1 MWYKTAKYGTLW
13 DRLGPESEEEIDRIL
28 NECTIRE
35 KIVDP
40 KTKTEK
46 EIRKIDYKKLDQL
59 LKKSVLGENG
69 VLNKIIEFHDPKH
82 GNYSGLWMPT
92 KKHGSVPLIQTK
104 ILNIP
109 ILIRNYMD
117 KVIHINPNLSQ
128 RYFLT
133 RGVIKHEISHAIS
146 SAVLPKA
153 PFGSVGDEFYLSP
166 GKLSSNDIG
175 NNITE
180 TRYKTKFNSIRR
192 AVFYDKLPTFEKFLS
207 EKLGPNYIKEYFI
220 ESLDE
225 STLPQ
230 RAKKICDLYSE
241 FYNTLKLPYNGTL
254 TFTTGGPRQK
264 LTKLNKE
271 EMAEIQKISG
281 ETFSSSI
288 RGEDYTDEQQEKI
301 HNELAS
307 RSKLLG
313 TGRDLYFANP
323 EETRSHL
330 AENKEYF
337 SLNSVKEYYALQ
349 NYTTPKEE
357 NIPDFLNL
365 IKTIFNEA
373 VIHGDSGN
381 FYHIS
386 NYFDTLDLGD
396 FLHSDLYYKRNDL
409 KFQRQLAKILNENYQ
424 QIKTY
429 FNNMLIKK
437 EGE

>member
-13 DRLGPESEEEIDRIL
+13 DRLGPESEQEIDRIL
-28 NECTIRE
+28 DESTIRE
-35 KIVDP
+35 KILDP
-40 KTKTEK
+40 TTNTEK
-46 EIRKIDYKKLDQL
+46 EERQIDYKKLNQI
-59 LKKSVLGENG
+59 LKKSVLGEKG
-69 VLNKIIEFHDPKH
+69 VLNKIIEFHDPKY
-82 GNYSGLWMPT
+82 GGYGGIWLAND
-92 KKHGSVPLIQTK
+92 GSIPLIQTK

-109 ILIRNYMD
+109 ILIRNYID
-117 KVIHINPNLSQ
+117 KVIHINPNAKYSYIQ
-128 RYFLT
+128 T
-133 RGVIKHEISHAIS
+133 RAVIKHEISHAIS
-146 SAVLPKA
+146 SAVLPQRSSNA
-153 PFGSVGDEFYLSP
+153 TVPEFYLR
-166 GKLSSNDIG
+166 GNKLSEDDIG

-180 TRYKTKFNSIRR
+180 THYKIKFNSIRR

-225 STLPQ
+225 STLQ
-230 RAKKICDLYSE
+230 ERAKKICELYSE
-241 FYNTLKLPYNGTL
+241 FYNTLKLPFDGTII
-254 TFTTGGPRQK
+254 TGGPRQK

-271 EMAEIQKISG
+271 EMAEIEKISG
-281 ETFSSSI
+281 ETFWSSI
-288 RGEDYTDEQQEKI
+288 RGEYYGDKQQEKI

-313 TGRDLYFANP
+313 PGVDLYYANP

-337 SLNSVKEYYALQ
+337 SLSAVKEYYALQ

-373 VIHGDSGN
+373 VIHGESGN
-381 FYHIS
+381 FYHIN
-386 NYFDTLDLGD
+386 NYFDTLNLGD
-396 FLHSDLYYKRNDL
+396 YFHSNLYYKRNDL

-424 QIKTY
+424 QIKQY
-429 FNNMLIKK
+429 FNNILTKK

>member
-13 DRLGPESEEEIDRIL
+13 DRLGPESEQEIDRIL
-28 NECTIRE
+28 DESTIRE
-35 KIVDP
+35 KIIDP
-40 KTKTEK
+40 TTNTEK
-46 EIRKIDYKKLDQL
+46 EVRKIDYKKLDQL
-59 LKKSVLGENG
+59 LKKSVLGEKG
-69 VLNKIIEFHDPKH
+69 VLNKIIEFHDPKY
-82 GNYSGLWMPT
+82 GRYGGIWLAND
-92 KKHGSVPLIQTK
+92 GSIPLIQTK

-109 ILIRNYMD
+109 ILIRNYMN
-117 KVIHINPNLSQ
+117 KVIHINPNRKYSYIQ
-128 RYFLT
+128 T
-133 RGVIKHEISHAIS
+133 RAVIKHEISHAIS
-146 SAVLPKA
+146 SAVLPQRSSNA
-153 PFGSVGDEFYLSP
+153 TVPEFYL
-166 GKLSSNDIG
+166 GWNKLSEDDIG

-180 TRYKTKFNSIRR
+180 THYKIKFNSIRR

-225 STLPQ
+225 STLQ
-230 RAKKICDLYSE
+230 ERAKKICELYSE
-241 FYNTLKLPYNGTL
+241 FYNTLKLPFDGTII
-254 TFTTGGPRQK
+254 TGGPRQK

-271 EMAEIQKISG
+271 EMAEIEKISG
-281 ETFSSSI
+281 ETFWSSI
-288 RGEDYTDEQQEKI
+288 RGEYYNDEQQEKI

-313 TGRDLYFANP
+313 PGVDLYYANP

-330 AENKEYF
+330 AENKELF
-337 SLNSVKEYYALQ
+337 SLNSVKEFYALQ

-365 IKTIFNEA
+365 INTIFNEA
-373 VIHGDSGN
+373 VIHGESGN
-381 FYHIS
+381 FYHIN

-396 FLHSDLYYKRNDL
+396 FFRSNLYYKRYDL

-424 QIKTY
+424 QIKQY
-429 FNNMLIKK
+429 FNNILTKK

>member
-13 DRLGPESEEEIDRIL
+13 DRLGPESEQEIDIIL
-28 NECTIRE
+28 DESTIRE
-35 KIVDP
+35 KIIDP
-40 KTKTEK
+40 TTKTEK
-46 EIRKIDYKKLDQL
+46 EVRKIDYKKLDQL
-59 LKKSVLGENG
+59 LKKSVLGEKG
-69 VLNKIIEFHDPKH
+69 VLNKIIEFHDPK
-82 GNYSGLWMPT
+82 Y
-92 KKHGSVPLIQTK
+92 GSYGGIWLANEGSIPLIQTK

-109 ILIRNYMD
+109 ILIRNYMN
-117 KVIHINPNLSQ
+117 KVIHINPNSKYSYIQ
-128 RYFLT
+128 T
-133 RGVIKHEISHAIS
+133 KAIIKHEISHAIS
-146 SAVLPKA
+146 TAFLPQRSSNA
-153 PFGSVGDEFYLSP
+153 TVPEFYL
-166 GKLSSNDIG
+166 GWNKLSKDDIG

-180 TRYKTKFNSIRR
+180 THYKIKFNSIRR

-207 EKLGPNYIKEYFI
+207 EKLGTNYIKEYFI

-225 STLPQ
+225 STLQ
-230 RAKKICDLYSE
+230 ERAKKICELYSE
-241 FYNTLKLPYNGTL
+241 FYNTLKQPFDGTL
-254 TFTTGGPRQK
+254 TLGGPRQK

-271 EMAEIQKISG
+271 EMAEIEKIGG
-281 ETFSSSI
+281 ETFWSSI
-288 RGEDYTDEQQEKI
+288 RGEYYNDEQQEKI

-313 TGRDLYFANP
+313 PGRDLYYANP

-337 SLNSVKEYYALQ
+337 SLSAVKEYYALQ

-365 IKTIFNEA
+365 IKTIFNQA
-373 VIHGDSGN
+373 VIHGESGN
-381 FYHIS
+381 FYHIN

-396 FLHSDLYYKRNDL
+396 FFRSDIYYKRYDL

>member
-13 DRLGPESEEEIDRIL
+13 DRLGPESEQEIDRIL
-28 NECTIRE
+28 DESTIRE
-35 KIVDP
+35 KILDP
-40 KTKTEK
+40 TTNTEK
-46 EIRKIDYKKLDQL
+46 EVRKIDYKKLDQL
-59 LKKSVLGENG
+59 LKKSVLGEKG
-69 VLNKIIEFHDPKH
+69 VLNKIIEFHDPKY
-82 GNYSGLWMPT
+82 GRYGGIWLAND
-92 KKHGSVPLIQTK
+92 GSIPLIQTK

-109 ILIRNYMD
+109 ILIRNYMN
-117 KVIHINPNLSQ
+117 KVIHINPNRKYSYIQ
-128 RYFLT
+128 T
-133 RGVIKHEISHAIS
+133 RAVIKHEISHAIS
-146 SAVLPKA
+146 SAFLPQRSSNA
-153 PFGSVGDEFYLSP
+153 TVPEFYL
-166 GKLSSNDIG
+166 GWNKLSEDDIG

-180 TRYKTKFNSIRR
+180 THYKIKFNSIRR

-225 STLPQ
+225 STLQ
-230 RAKKICDLYSE
+230 ERAKKICELYSE
-241 FYNTLKLPYNGTL
+241 FYNTLKLPFDGTITL
-254 TFTTGGPRQK
+254 GGPRQK

-271 EMAEIQKISG
+271 EMAEIEKISG
-281 ETFSSSI
+281 ETFWSSI
-288 RGEDYTDEQQEKI
+288 RGEYYGDKQQEKI

-313 TGRDLYFANP
+313 PGVDLYYANP

-337 SLNSVKEYYALQ
+337 SLSAVKEYYALQ

-373 VIHGDSGN
+373 VIHGESGN
-381 FYHIS
+381 FYHIN
-386 NYFDTLDLGD
+386 NYFDTLNLGD
-396 FLHSDLYYKRNDL
+396 YFHSNLYYKRYDL

-424 QIKTY
+424 QIKQY
-429 FNNMLIKK
+429 FNNILTKK